1 MIAAEHKIFMKGGS
15 FMLPFAILLEAT
27 PQTLN
32 NQVTNITDIL
42 GIISTVAGIILTC
55 WLFLVPQALK
65 VGGKAIG
72 WAKSLMGTGG
82 RRRR

>member
-1 MIAAEHKIFMKGGS
+1 
-15 FMLPFAILLEAT
+15 MLPLAILLDAT
-27 PQTLN
+27 PETVAG
-32 NQVTNITDIL
+32 QVTNIESLL
-42 GIISTVAGIILTC
+42 GLITTVAGIILTC

>member
-1 MIAAEHKIFMKGGS
+1 MHPALMMLDVTAETVSGQIQNVKDF
-15 FMLPFAILLEAT
+15 
-27 PQTLN
+27 
-32 NQVTNITDIL
+32 L
-42 GIISTVAGIILTC
+42 GIITTVGGIILGL
-55 WLFLVPQALK
+55 WIFLVPQALK